1 MNFAEEEEEWEEPV
15 ERVRYAFV
23 LVEEDYEDENPPES
37 YNKDLQDNFSDT
49 EGEPGGDVQG
59 WDPAEPVYFF
69 RIQ

>member
-1 MNFAEEEEEWEEPV
+1 MNFAEDEEEDEP
-15 ERVRYAFV
+15 EKVRYAFV

-37 YNKDLQDNFSDT
+37 YVKDLQDNFSDG

>member
-1 MNFAEEEEEWEEPV
+1 MNFAEDEEEDEP
-15 ERVRYAFV
+15 EKVRYAFV

-37 YNKDLQDNFSDT
+37 YVKDLQDNFSDDD
-49 EGEPGGDVQG
+49 GDPGGDVRG

>member
-1 MNFAEEEEEWEEPV
+1 MNFAEDEEEDEP
-15 ERVRYAFV
+15 EKVRYAFV

-37 YNKDLQDNFSDT
+37 YVKDLQDNFSDDD
-49 EGEPGGDVQG
+49 GDPGGDVQG